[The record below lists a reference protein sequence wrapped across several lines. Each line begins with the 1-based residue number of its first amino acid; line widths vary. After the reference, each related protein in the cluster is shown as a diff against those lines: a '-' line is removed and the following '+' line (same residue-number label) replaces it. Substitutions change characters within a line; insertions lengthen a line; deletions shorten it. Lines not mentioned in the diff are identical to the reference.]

1 MNLHDWIDELMDAL
15 DIEAELDEALILD
28 VARQAAHRVQR
39 PAAPIS
45 TFLLGYAAALAGG
58 GVEETE
64 ALAARALDLAARWE
78 GGEAEV
84 PDVEVERE
92 RRPRQAR
99 PGRRRL
105 STFSTRTRPLLR
117 GDRRGATDQDSARPP
132 SAPPGRQHQAVA
144 SLAPCAPS
152 SPPSPVAP
160 KS

>member
-84 PDVEVERE
+84 PDVEVEVDE
-92 RRPRQAR
+92 TIVPDNLDLVDGTA
-99 PGRRRL
+99 
-105 STFSTRTRPLLR
+105 
-117 GDRRGATDQDSARPP
+117 ATAEAD
-132 SAPPGRQHQAVA
+132 
-144 SLAPCAPS
+144 
-152 SPPSPVAP
+152 
-160 KS
+160 